1 MVSRLRNHFFYYFK
15 HLQEKCIFTPMN
27 FKNLSLR
34 IRIFLSMLLLVLIAS
49 IITATLTIYQYNEQ
63 GKEYHEKRLI
73 RKEKNIRATIKN
85 ELDRTTYAVETAELP
100 QIFREQIYNIAHNN
114 KLDINIYNLDGKL
127 LKSSVHTYP
136 QDQNNYDI
144 DIKIVDKLENSED
157 KRVLIS
163 EIRNG
168 KELRYSYTFI
178 EDFKFKPIGILGLP
192 YLQDNS
198 EQDKE
203 LNEFLNRLIFAYL
216 IIFLIAISIA
226 YWLSSYVTKSIKE
239 VSEKISKMHIGSRNE
254 KVEITSTSKEITTLL
269 NAYNQKVDELEES
282 AVKLAKSEREEAWRE
297 MAKQVA
303 HEIKNPL
310 TPMRLT
316 VQSFVR
322 RFNPNDD
329 DYKEKLQEF
338 SKTMI
343 LQIDTLTS
351 IASAF
356 SNFAKMPTQNK
367 ENLNV
372 VEVVKHGLEIFN
384 EDYISYHPTQE
395 IVMAKLDKIQL
406 TRIVTN
412 LVKNAIQALSSI
424 EEPSIKVSVKQEVNK
439 VIIIVKDNG
448 KGIEDAHKSQI
459 FEPKFTTKSSGMG
472 LGLAMVKN
480 IIEAYKG
487 TISFTSELGKGTVF
501 TVVLPI
507 E

>member
-1 MVSRLRNHFFYYFK
+1 
-15 HLQEKCIFTPMN
+15 MN
-27 FKNLSLR
+27 FRNLSLR

-49 IITATLTIYQYNEQ
+49 VITALLTFYQYNEQ
-63 GKEYHEKRLI
+63 GKDYHRKRLI
-73 RKEKNIRATIKN
+73 RKENNIKATIKN

-100 QIFREQIYNIAHNN
+100 QIFRDQIHNISHNN
-114 KLDINIYNLDGKL
+114 KLDIYIYDLDGKL

-136 QDQNNYDI
+136 QDKNNYDLPLNI
-144 DIKIVDKLENSED
+144 VSKIENSEN
-157 KRVLIS
+157 KRVLIN
-163 EIRNG
+163 EIKNG
-168 KELRYSYTFI
+168 KEVQSSYTYI

-203 LNEFLNRLIFAYL
+203 LEEFLQRLIIAYL
-216 IIFLIAISIA
+216 LIFLIAISIA
-226 YWLSSYVTKSIKE
+226 YWLSSYITKSIKL

-254 KVEITSTSKEITTLL
+254 KVEITNTSKEINTLL
-269 NAYNQKVDELEES
+269 KAYNQKVDELEES
-282 AVKLAKSEREEAWRE
+282 AIKLAKNEREEAWRE

-322 RFNPNDD
+322 RFNPNNE

-367 ENLNV
+367 EDLNV
-372 VEVVKHGLEIFN
+372 VEVVKHSIEIFN
-384 EDYISYHPTQE
+384 ETYIKYYPEQE
-395 IVMAKLDKIQL
+395 IIMAKLDKIQL

-412 LVKNAIQALSSI
+412 IVKNAIQALTEI
-424 EEPSIKVSVKQEVNK
+424 ENPLINVSVKQSNNN
-439 VIIIVKDNG
+439 VIILVEDNG
-448 KGIEDAHKSQI
+448 KGIEETHKNQI

-487 TISFTSELGKGTVF
+487 TITFTSNLGKGTTF
-501 TVVLPI
+501 TVTLPI

>member
-1 MVSRLRNHFFYYFK
+1 
-15 HLQEKCIFTPMN
+15 MN
-27 FKNLSLR
+27 FKNISLR
-34 IRIFLSMLLLVLIAS
+34 TRIFLYMLLLVFISS
-49 IITATLTIYQYNEQ
+49 IITAGLTIYQYNEQ
-63 GKEYHEKRLI
+63 GNDYHKKRLI
-73 RKEKNIRATIKN
+73 RKENNIRATIKN

-100 QIFREQIYNIAHNN
+100 QIFRDQIYNISHNN
-114 KLDINIYNLDGKL
+114 KLDIYIYNLKGKL

-136 QDQNNYDI
+136 QDNKSYDL
-144 DIKIVDKLENSED
+144 DPKIVKQIENSED
-157 KRVLIS
+157 KRVI
-163 EIRNG
+163 INTVIDG
-168 KELRYSYTFI
+168 KQVQSSYTYI

-192 YLQDNS
+192 YLQDNT
-198 EQDKE
+198 EQEKE
-203 LNEFLNRLIFAYL
+203 LDEFLERLIIAYFG
-216 IIFLIAISIA
+216 IILIAIFIA
-226 YWLSSYVTKSIKE
+226 YWLSSYITKSIKE
-239 VSEKISKMHIGSRNE
+239 VSNKISKMQIGSRNE
-254 KVEITSTSKEITTLL
+254 KVNVANASKEITTLL

-316 VQSFVR
+316 VQNFVR
-322 RFNPNDD
+322 RFNPNDA

-351 IASAF
+351 IATAF

-372 VEVVKHGLEIFN
+372 VDVVKHGLEIFH
-384 EDYISYHPTQE
+384 EPFIEYHPKQE
-395 IVMAKLDKIQL
+395 IVMAKVDKIQL

-412 LVKNAIQALSSI
+412 LVKNAIQAIAEVKNPL
-424 EEPSIKVSVKQEVNK
+424 IKVTVKQENK
-439 VIIIVKDNG
+439 KVFIIVEDNG
-448 KGIEDAHKSQI
+448 KGIDNAHKLHI

-472 LGLAMVKN
+472 LGLAMVKT

-487 TISFTSELGKGTVF
+487 TISFTSELGKGTTF
-501 TVVLPI
+501 TVMLPI

>member
-1 MVSRLRNHFFYYFK
+1 
-15 HLQEKCIFTPMN
+15 
-27 FKNLSLR
+27 
-34 IRIFLSMLLLVLIAS
+34 MLLLVLIAS
-49 IITATLTIYQYNEQ
+49 FITAGLTIYQYNEQ
-63 GKEYHEKRLI
+63 GNDYHKKRLI
-73 RKEKNIRATIKN
+73 RKENNIRSNIKN
-85 ELDRTTYAVETAELP
+85 ELDRTTYAVETEELP
-100 QIFREQIYNIAHNN
+100 QIFKTQIYNISHNN
-114 KLDINIYNLDGKL
+114 KLDIYIYDLKGNL

-136 QDQNNYDI
+136 QDENSYDL
-144 DIKIVDKLENSED
+144 DPKIVHKIENSKD
-157 KRVLIS
+157 KRVLIN
-163 EIRNG
+163 EVIDG
-168 KELRYSYTFI
+168 KQVQSSYTYI

-192 YLQDNS
+192 YLQDNT
-198 EQDKE
+198 EQEKE
-203 LNEFLNRLIFAYL
+203 LGEFLERLIIAYVL
-216 IIFLIAISIA
+216 IFLIAISIA
-226 YWLSSYVTKSIKE
+226 YWLSSYITKSIKE

-254 KVEITSTSKEITTLL
+254 KVEVANASKEITTLL

-356 SNFAKMPTQNK
+356 SNFAKMPTQHK

-372 VEVVKHGLEIFN
+372 VEVVKHGLEIFH
-384 EDYISYHPTQE
+384 EDYISYHPEQE
-395 IVMAKLDKIQL
+395 VIIAKVDKIQL

-412 LVKNAIQALSSI
+412 LVKNATQALSEI
-424 EEPSIKVSVKQEVNK
+424 ENPRVEVKVKKENNK
-439 VIIIVKDNG
+439 VVIAVSDNG
-448 KGIEDAHKSQI
+448 KGIKDAHKLQI

-472 LGLAMVKN
+472 LGLAMVKT
-480 IIEAYKG
+480 IIKAYKG

-501 TVVLPI
+501 TVVLPL

>member
-1 MVSRLRNHFFYYFK
+1 
-15 HLQEKCIFTPMN
+15 MN
-27 FKNLSLR
+27 FRNLSLR

-49 IITATLTIYQYNEQ
+49 VITAGLTIYQYNEQ
-63 GKEYHEKRLI
+63 GNDYHEKRLI
-73 RKEKNIRATIKN
+73 RKENNIRSTIKN
-85 ELDRTTYAVETAELP
+85 ELDRTTYAVETEELP
-100 QIFREQIYNIAHNN
+100 QIFRDQIYNISHNN
-114 KLDINIYNLDGKL
+114 KLDIYIYGLDGKL

-136 QDQNNYDI
+136 QDNNSYNLDQN
-144 DIKIVDKLENSED
+144 IVNQLENSEN
-157 KRVLIS
+157 KRSLITKL
-163 EIRNG
+163 IDG
-168 KELRYSYTFI
+168 KQVQSSYTYI

-192 YLQDNS
+192 YLLDNS
-198 EQDKE
+198 EQEKE
-203 LNEFLNRLIFAYL
+203 LEEFLERLIVAYL
-216 IIFLIAISIA
+216 LIFLIAISIA
-226 YWLSSYVTKSIKE
+226 YWLSSYITKSIKE

-254 KVEITSTSKEITTLL
+254 KVEVANASKEITTLL

-282 AVKLAKSEREEAWRE
+282 AVRLAKSEREEAWRE

-322 RFNPNDD
+322 RFDPNDD

-372 VEVVKHGLEIFN
+372 VEVVKHGLEIFH
-384 EDYISYHPTQE
+384 EDYISYHPSQE
-395 IVMAKLDKIQL
+395 VVMAKVDKIQL

-412 LVKNAIQALSSI
+412 LVKNATQALSETENPRI
-424 EEPSIKVSVKQEVNK
+424 EVKVKQKNDK
-439 VIIIVKDNG
+439 VIITVSDNG
-448 KGIEDAHKSQI
+448 KGIEDTHKSQI

-501 TVVLPI
+501 TVILPL